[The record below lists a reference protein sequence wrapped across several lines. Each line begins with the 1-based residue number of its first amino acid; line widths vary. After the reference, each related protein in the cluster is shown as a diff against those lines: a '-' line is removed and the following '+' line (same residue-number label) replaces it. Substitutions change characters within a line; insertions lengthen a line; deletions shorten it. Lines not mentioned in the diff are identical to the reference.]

1 MIAYIIRRLLFF
13 IPMLFVIS
21 VITFVL
27 IQLPPGDY
35 LNSEITAIAARG
47 EEVDEALIASL
58 KLRYGLDR
66 PLHEQYIRW
75 ITNIILHGDFGR
87 SFHWKQP
94 VSALI
99 WERLMWT
106 FIISLGSLF
115 FTWIIAFPIGIYSA
129 THQYSVADYIVTL
142 LGFLGKA
149 TPGFLLAL
157 ILMWIGYVYFDVN
170 MGGLFS
176 SEYQNAPWSWAKFT
190 DLLEHLWVP
199 MVVLGTAGT
208 ADLIRTLRANLL
220 DELGKPYVAAARA
233 KGLSETKLI
242 WKYPVR
248 IAINPF
254 ISSVGSVLPE
264 LISGA
269 AIVSVVLSLPTT
281 GPLMLNAL
289 LTQDMF
295 LAGGF
300 LLMLTLLSL
309 LGTLISDI
317 LLAILDPRIRQTV

>member
-1 MIAYIIRRLLFF
+1 MAAYIIRRLLLF
-13 IPMLFVIS
+13 IPMLFAVSI
-21 VITFVL
+21 IAFIL

-35 LNSEITAIAARG
+35 LTSEIMAIAARG
-47 EEVDEALIASL
+47 EEVDEAVIASL

-66 PLHEQYIRW
+66 PMVEQYYRW
-75 ITNIILHGDFGR
+75 VTNIITEGDFGR
-87 SFHWKQP
+87 SFHWKKP
-94 VSALI
+94 VSELI

-106 FIISLGSLF
+106 MIISSGSLL
-115 FTWIIAFPIGIYSA
+115 FTWMLAFPIGIYSA
-129 THQYSVADYIVTL
+129 THQYSFADYLVTF

-149 TPGFLLAL
+149 TPNFLLAL
-157 ILMWIGYVYFDVN
+157 ILMWLGFIYFDIN

-176 SEYQNAPWSWAKFT
+176 SEYQNAPWSFAKLV
-190 DLLEHLWVP
+190 DLFQHLWVP
-199 MVVLGTAGT
+199 LVVLGTAGT

-220 DELGKPYVAAARA
+220 DELSKPYVTAARA
-233 KGLSETKLI
+233 KGMSEVKLI

-254 ISSVGSVLPE
+254 ISSIGGVLPE

-295 LAGGF
+295 LAGSF
-300 LLMLTLLSL
+300 LMMLTFLSL